1 MALLT
6 DTIRIADAVVKSDYA
21 NILVIQQDITQ
32 SLILNEPQVAM
43 RFLKHLAEQL
53 KHQHLSA
60 QD

>member
-1 MALLT
+1 
-6 DTIRIADAVVKSDYA
+6 VKSDYA

-32 SLILNEPQVAM
+32 NLILNEPQVAM
-43 RFLKHLAEQL
+43 RFLKRLAEQL